1 MADEPEAQAQR
12 ESGNCRLSVRFA
24 LWSAAVYRHRM
35 ATRRAVGSITKRG
48 DRWYVR
54 LTRPDGRRT
63 TRGSWDS
70 KAAAEAA
77 IPALQRE
84 LFDAAAAPDGAFLLQ
99 FVEEEYKT
107 DLARRNSTNSLS
119 NALGQ
124 LLQCA
129 RWLAEQREAPTMR
142 EVTRVDAESYAA
154 HLLDGR
160 RATTVKTHL
169 DTLARCW
176 DAALSRGY
184 VDAQVWRKIKLRRDQ
199 ERTTP
204 WVSPAGL
211 RRLYAHTSPAWAAH
225 MVQFFAETGARLQEA
240 YRLSWLDVNL
250 DDAEVTIRHTKSRKV
265 RVVPLM
271 AATVDM
277 LRTIQAGRV
286 VPMTGQDLVFADA
299 QSRDVLRQRL
309 NAATGRA
316 GLPHLRIHDLRHL
329 YASHLVRSG
338 VPAPTVAALLG
349 HQDGGV
355 LVLQR
360 YGRWAPANAGRLAV
374 DALEEMRDRPGSRA
388 EPRTKPSERIG

>member
-1 MADEPEAQAQR
+1 M
-12 ESGNCRLSVRFA
+12 GSV
-24 LWSAAVYRHRM
+24 S
-35 ATRRAVGSITKRG
+35 KRG

-70 KAAAEAA
+70 RAAAEAA

-84 LFDAAAAPDGAFLLQ
+84 LLAEAGAPAGAYLHQFIDA
-99 FVEEEYKT
+99 EYEAE
-107 DLARRNSTNSLS
+107 LRRRNSKNSLS
-119 NALGQ
+119 NVLGQ
-124 LLQCA
+124 LAQCSL
-129 RWLAEQREAPTMR
+129 WLAEQRGAPLMR
-142 EVTRVDAESYAA
+142 AVTRADAEDYAA

-160 RATTVKTHL
+160 RSTTVKTHL
-169 DTLARCW
+169 DALARCW

-184 VDAQVWRKIKLRRDQ
+184 VDAQIWRKIKLKRDQ

-204 WVSPAGL
+204 WVSSAGL

-240 YRLSWLDVNL
+240 YRLTWLDVNL

-271 AATVDM
+271 ASTVEM
-277 LRTIQAGRV
+277 LRTIHAGRV
-286 VPMTGQDLVFADA
+286 VPMAGQDLVFADA

-374 DALEEMRDRPGSRA
+374 EALEEMRERPGRSA
-388 EPRTKPSERIG
+388 AGPRTTPSERTG